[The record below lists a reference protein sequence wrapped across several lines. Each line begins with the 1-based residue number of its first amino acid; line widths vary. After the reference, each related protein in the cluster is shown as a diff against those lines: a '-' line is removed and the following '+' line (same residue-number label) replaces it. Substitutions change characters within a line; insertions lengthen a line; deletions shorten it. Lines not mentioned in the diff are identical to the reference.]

1 MKLSDEIKNS
11 DWLSLLHTEF
21 TKPYFKDLEAFISQE
36 RQNKEIY
43 PPKQH
48 IFRALNEFKLN
59 LIINS
64 PNLEVNSNKVIKILK
79 KKIKQ
84 NRFYKFY
91 KSLGFENYH
100 NLVKHSDFI
109 IGNSSSGIIEAPY
122 YKTPSINIGLRQKG
136 RIRHKSVID
145 VNYDYKKI
153 AQSIKKALSSG
164 FKSKLKNQK
173 YKFGKGDTSQKIAK
187 ILNKIL

>member
-1 MKLSDEIKNS
+1 M
-11 DWLSLLHTEF
+11 
-21 TKPYFKDLEAFISQE
+21 Y
-36 RQNKEIY
+36 
-43 PPKQH
+43 H